1 MSSEI
6 WAHLSIF
13 KKGKIMDLKWLHD
26 ELVEEIHGALTY
38 AKVAI
43 ELKAMSE
50 KMAKTFYEMATQEAE
65 HAKHLYDM
73 AMEYYDKIVEPY
85 SMDNIPT
92 YLSDIKD
99 KILECYTSKSIE
111 VKLLL
116 NMYKD

>member
-1 MSSEI
+1 
-6 WAHLSIF
+6 
-13 KKGKIMDLKWLHD
+13 MDLKWLHD

-65 HAKHLYDM
+65 HAKNLYNM

-92 YLSDIKD
+92 YLSEIKD